1 MKKQTQEWWFM
12 AALEEGN
19 NNNSWYGCFSHF
31 LGKFYDIS
39 RRVPDFDVWVKFGI
53 GKSLQNIQLK
63 RVVENLGVATCRG
76 LPFFHAFTGSD
87 TTSSF
92 KGKAKK
98 SCWGTWKVFEKATPV
113 FEELSQAPFVA
124 LDEESDNFK
133 IIQKFVVSLLEKH
146 GDRRCQWSKEAAFW
160 NESEHGKNSS
170 NMGCFPTAHKKINIP
185 DM

>member
-1 MKKQTQEWWFM
+1 M
-12 AALEEGN
+12 
-19 NNNSWYGCFSHF
+19 
-31 LGKFYDIS
+31 
-39 RRVPDFDVWVKFGI
+39 R
-53 GKSLQNIQLK
+53 NIQLK

-98 SCWGTWKVFEKATPV
+98 SCWGTWKVFQKATPV

-133 IIQKFVVSLLEKH
+133 IIQKFVVCLYSKNMETGDVNEARKLLFGMNQNMERIPPTCDALLQHTKRSIYQTGKPNLNYAMISL
-146 GDRRCQWSKEAAFW
+146 S
-160 NESEHGKNSS
+160 
-170 NMGCFPTAHKKINIP
+170 
-185 DM
+185 